1 MLLQVELSSQDG
13 IAVAILPPEIDL
25 SNVREVRARIFDYA
39 SLSWALVVDLSRST
53 YLDSKGIHLL
63 MELDQFSRQSQQP
76 VRLVVAPEQP
86 VARLLDIAG
95 VPIRRH
101 ESVELAVED
110 VLRNRPVMPE
120 PPA

>member
-1 MLLQVELSSQDG
+1 MLPGVELSNQDG
-13 IAVAILPPEIDL
+13 IAIATIPPEIDL
-25 SNVREVRARIFDYA
+25 SNVREVRARIFDHA
-39 SLSWALVVDLSRST
+39 SSSWALVIDLSRST

-76 VRLVVAPEQP
+76 VRLVVVAEQP

-110 VLRNRPVMPE
+110 VLRDRPALPE
-120 PPA
+120 GPA

>member
-53 YLDSKGIHLL
+53 YLDSKGLHLL

-120 PPA
+120 P

>member
-1 MLLQVELSSQDG
+1 MLPGVELSNQDG
-13 IAVAILPPEIDL
+13 IAIATIPPEIDL
-25 SNVREVRARIFDYA
+25 SNVREVRARIFDHA
-39 SLSWALVVDLSRST
+39 SSSWALVIDLSRST

-76 VRLVVAPEQP
+76 VRLVVVREQP

-110 VLRNRPVMPE
+110 VLRDRPAFPE
-120 PPA
+120 GPA